1 MTACLQAN
9 GGPML
14 DPSAFL
20 RPIAH
25 RGLHDLRRGIVENT
39 ASAFHAAIAKGYG
52 IECDL
57 RPARSGL
64 PVVFH
69 DLELDRL
76 IDAPG
81 DVTALGP
88 EDLKRLRYRAADE
101 RILTFAELL
110 ELAAGRV
117 PLVVEVKSEWDPP
130 DPDFLKQIA
139 ALARDYKGLI
149 ALKSFDPA
157 VMVALRH
164 LAPAI
169 PRGIVSGGY
178 PPATVD
184 PGWWQ
189 DKLGPRERFILRH
202 LLRAGPVRPSFIS
215 YHVKAL
221 PSPATTFFRRVL
233 GIPLMTWTVR
243 TAADRAIAAQHADAI
258 VFEGFEP

>member
-1 MTACLQAN
+1 
-9 GGPML
+9 ML
-14 DPSAFL
+14 DLSVFL

-25 RGLHDLRRGIVENT
+25 RGLHDRKRGIVENT
-39 ASAFHAAIAKGYG
+39 AAAFRAAIAKGYG

-69 DLELDRL
+69 DLKLGRL

-81 DVTALGP
+81 EITGIGP
-88 EDLKRLRYRAADE
+88 DDLKRLRYRQTDD
-101 RILTFAELL
+101 RILTFAEFL
-110 ELAAGRV
+110 ELAGGRV

-130 DPDFLKQIA
+130 DHAFLAPIA
-139 ALARDYKGLI
+139 ALAKSYKGPI

-157 VMVALRH
+157 VMVVLRH

-178 PPATVD
+178 PPAAVD

-189 DKLGPRERFILRH
+189 DRLGPRERFILRH
-202 LLRAGPVRPSFIS
+202 LLRAVPVRPSFIS

-233 GIPLMTWTVR
+233 GLPVMTWTVR
-243 TAADRAIAAQHADAI
+243 TAEDRAIADKHADAI